1 MSSAP
6 SVAALPTPLAA
17 ASCDVCPHAL
27 ADHDRISLRF
37 CRATQV
43 QLTGGAAAHGCVC
56 PS

>member
-6 SVAALPTPLAA
+6 SAVLAA
-17 ASCDVCPHAL
+17 APSAGSSCGVCPHAL

-37 CRATQV
+37 CQATQV